1 MRRIFLAAVA
11 ATAIMMGM
19 PGASLATTADGRGV
33 TVRQNVT
40 PDVTIIESPFIQGS
54 GTTNADLSNDRDDDG
69 D

>member
-11 ATAIMMGM
+11 ATAIMTGM
-19 PGASLATTADGRGV
+19 PGANLAATPDGRGV

-40 PDVTIIESPFIQGS
+40 PDVDIIDGSSLQGS
-54 GTTNADLSNDRDDDG
+54 GTTNADLSNDRDDG